1 MVGVTTDDGTIRA
14 YEQRADRYL
23 AAYREPAGD
32 VLKWQDRF
40 VAMVGASATVL
51 ELGSGPGADAD
62 RLERSGLRVLRS
74 DAARSFADRLRALG
88 HDVLD
93 LDVRRDPLPEGIRGV
108 FANAVLLHLD
118 REELAAALLRLRAA
132 LPPGGVLACTLK
144 EGDGEEWHDRKL
156 GVPRRFTYW
165 RAPPLRSALEAAR
178 FTVVS
183 IEHSSGRLDEWLQV
197 LATA

>member
-1 MVGVTTDDGTIRA
+1 MVGMATDDATIRA
-14 YEQRADRYL
+14 YEQRMDRYL
-23 AAYREPAGD
+23 AAYREPHGD
-32 VLKWQDRF
+32 VLAWQDRF
-40 VAMVGASATVL
+40 VGMAGPGATVL

-62 RLERSGLRVLRS
+62 RLERGGLRVLRS
-74 DAARSFADRLRALG
+74 DAARAFADRLRALG

-93 LDVRRDPLPEGIRGV
+93 LDVRRDPLPAGIRGV
-108 FANAVLLHLD
+108 YANAVLLHLD
-118 REELAAALLRLRAA
+118 REELGAALLRLRSA
-132 LPPGGVLACTLK
+132 LPPGGVLACSLK

-165 RAPPLRSALEAAR
+165 RAAPLRNALEAAG

-183 IEHSSGRLDEWLQV
+183 IEHSVGRLDDWLLV